1 MRQSKDPKELWEP
14 RRGLEDPVLRY
25 VLSFLV
31 KSDCPP
37 LQGDQGDRILDQCKA
52 LNIQPIVYESLKEDS
67 DKDLNDSTWF
77 QTLRV
82 ESLKI
87 AGACSYRQQ
96 TIHRIVKA
104 LHRAGTK
111 PILLKGP
118 ALAHTVYPH
127 AHWRTSFDI
136 DLLINASE
144 WGTANEVMLELG
156 YQSST
161 CLNWGFLSFEKSYA
175 PSETYP
181 EAPLVELHLRLNN
194 RPALCVFSYQELLVN
209 ATLMDLLGEHVL
221 IPNKIEHFI
230 YLCVHR
236 IGHFPEDRRFAWLMD
251 LYFLSRTFSD
261 QEWEQL
267 VELADVKKVVNILR
281 VCLEDLNHVLQLEIP
296 GSVRSTL
303 DKRSADEGEESSRY
317 LYQRYSK
324 AHDLVN
330 RWLEIPSTKTKLAY
344 LWRWI
349 FPPKSYMNASF
360 KSKHGLLQHMER
372 ILKGI
377 RKYF

>member
-1 MRQSKDPKELWEP
+1 M
-14 RRGLEDPVLRY
+14 LRY

-31 KSDCPP
+31 KSDCPS
-37 LQGDQGDRILDQCKA
+37 LLGDHGDRILDQCKA
-52 LNIQPIVYESLKEDS
+52 LNIQPIVYESLKADS
-67 DKDLNDSTWF
+67 GKDVNLSTWF

-96 TIHRIVKA
+96 TIHRLAKA

-127 AHWRTSFDI
+127 AHWRTSVDI
-136 DLLINASE
+136 DLLIDDSE
-144 WGTANEVMLELG
+144 WETANEVLLSLG
-156 YQSST
+156 YRSNPS
-161 CLNWGFLSFEKSYA
+161 LNWGYLSFEKSFI
-175 PSETYP
+175 PSESYP

-194 RPALCVFSYQELLVN
+194 RPALCVFSYQELLEN
-209 ATLMDLLGEHVL
+209 AEQIAFLDEKVR
-221 IPNKIEHFI
+221 IPNKMEHFV

-267 VELADVKKVVNILR
+267 VELADVKQVLSILR
-281 VCLEDLNHVLQLEIP
+281 VCLEDLNHVLKLEIP
-296 GSVRSTL
+296 DTVRRTL
-303 DKRSADEGEESSRY
+303 DKRSVDEGEESSRY

-330 RWLEIPSTKTKLAY
+330 RWLEIPTTKTKLGY
-344 LWRWI
+344 LRRWI

-372 ILKGI
+372 VLKGI